1 MKRYIYIAIGI
12 VSMIIATSCQKDATN
27 VVEEKGGFSLSLNV
41 NDNETAVS
49 RAPMTTSELE
59 NSAKVKIYKPNYQG
73 LIREY
78 TYSSMPGVVYLPTGN
93 GYRVDVSAGEIVNS
107 SPRKANFEQKSYKG
121 SAEFNVVANQVID
134 NVGVVAKICNAIT
147 NATFDATIAENFEE
161 GYTLTFALSKDETD
175 PNKTLIYTADKSGK
189 DGYFIIDEIL
199 LETKIYWTFQGAL
212 KSDVTPFKA
221 QGVISASTDSDDAD
235 TIADLVGARQKMT
248 FKYVVKDGTLKFE
261 IEVDTQTEDCTDN
274 IAWAPTSTGISP
286 SKSYE
291 IWATYATIHADV
303 DTDTYK
309 AEKVYF
315 QYRKKT
321 EGDTEQWSEFVS
333 ATRNDASGAYDA
345 LIKGLNSSTTYE
357 YKLVVYTKDADAE
370 TIIDGIA
377 EFTTGKDQQVPNA
390 SFENNYIYNEE
401 YCVFNPADGYGF
413 ATYTPGDLPGKNHT
427 WWGTGNQ
434 TAVGVT
440 VDVSSTS
447 TDIPHSENGN
457 KVSACLQS
465 TYKVIKFAAGNLYS
479 GYFSGLHETT
489 HGIVHFGRTTAADGT
504 EFTSRPTGVSFYV
517 RYKGNIV
524 NRDGDGPLIKDKDY
538 DKGQIKFAIGTW
550 GKKQYGG
557 SDESPLSVDTYNKN
571 SFWDIASLDETI
583 AYCDKI
589 FVGDGTDT
597 GWQKVTLKF
606 DYNSNGKGNNPKTPT
621 HIIISAAS
629 SMYGDYFEGAEGSTM
644 YLDDIKLLYDHP
656 DDIQAGVVAVQ

>member
-1 MKRYIYIAIGI
+1 MPKIWTTMKRYIYAAISI
-12 VSMIIATSCQKDATN
+12 VSMIIATSCQKDVTN
-27 VVEEKGGFSLSLNV
+27 EIEEKGGFSLSLNV
-41 NDNETAVS
+41 DDGEFAVS
-49 RAPMTTSELE
+49 RATMTSEQAI
-59 NSAKVKIYKPNYQG
+59 NNADVKIYKPNAMG

-78 TYSSMPGVVYLPTGN
+78 TYSSMPDVVYLPTGN
-93 GYRVDVSAGEIVNS
+93 GYRVDVSAGEIVSS

-121 SAEFNVVANQVID
+121 SAEFNVVKNQVTD
-134 NVGVVAKICNAIT
+134 NVNVVAKICNAIT
-147 NATFDATIAENFEE
+147 NATFDVTIAENFEE
-161 GYTLTFALSKDETD
+161 GYTLTYALSKEETD
-175 PNKTLIYTADKSGK
+175 PNKTLVYTADKSGK

-199 LETKIYWTFQGAL
+199 LETKIYWTFQGTL
-212 KSDVTPFKA
+212 KSDGTPFTA

-248 FKYVVKDGTLKFE
+248 FKYVVKDGILMFE
-261 IEVDTQTEDCTDN
+261 IEVDTKTDDIEDN
-274 IAWAPTSTGISP
+274 IAWAPTSTGVSP

-291 IWATYATIHADV
+291 IWATFATIHADV
-303 DTDTYK
+303 DTDTYN

-321 EGDTEQWSEFVS
+321 EGDTVQWSEFVS

-345 LIKGLNSSTTYE
+345 LIKGLNPLTTYE
-357 YKLVVYTKDADAE
+357 YQLVVYTNDADAE
-370 TIIDGIA
+370 TVIDGIA

-390 SFENNYIYNEE
+390 SFEDAHTGTTGMDNGVTLFY
-401 YCVFNPADGYGF
+401 PQGG
-413 ATYTPGDLPGKNHT
+413 TP
-427 WWGTGNQ
+427 WWGSGNQ
-434 TAVGVT
+434 
-440 VDVSSTS
+440 
-447 TDIPHSENGN
+447 
-457 KVSACLQS
+457 KVSIATAHVTKQS
-465 TYKVIKFAAGNLYS
+465 GNVPYTANNNKYSVELKSEVVSGVKFAAGNIYS
-479 GYFSGLHETT
+479 GYFSSLDMSTQD
-489 HGIVHFGRTTAADGT
+489 GIVHFGRTTAADGA

-517 RYKGNIV
+517 KYKGNKV
-524 NRDGDGPLIKDKDY
+524 DNDKKGPLTTSDY
-538 DKGQIKFAIGTW
+538 DRGQIKFAIGTW

-557 SDESPLSVDTYNKN
+557 SDESPISVNTANE
-571 SFWDIASLDETI
+571 STFWDIASLDETI

-589 FVGDGTDT
+589 FVGDGNDT

>member
-1 MKRYIYIAIGI
+1 MPKIWTTMKRYIYAAISI
-12 VSMIIATSCQKDATN
+12 VSMIIATSCQKDVTN
-27 VVEEKGGFSLSLNV
+27 EIEEKGGFSLSLNV
-41 NDNETAVS
+41 DNSEIAVS
-49 RAPMTTSELE
+49 RAAMTPEQTI
-59 NSAKVKIYKPNYQG
+59 NNADVRIYKPNAMG
-73 LIREY
+73 LIRRY
-78 TYSSMPGVVYLPTGN
+78 TYLDMPAVVYIPTGN

-121 SAEFNVVANQVID
+121 SAEFNVVANQVTD
-134 NVGVVAKICNAIT
+134 NVNVVAKICNAIT
-147 NATFDATIAENFEE
+147 NATFDATIVENFEE

-175 PNKTLIYTADKSGK
+175 SNKTLVYTADKSGK

-199 LETKIYWTFQGAL
+199 LETKIYWTFQGTL
-212 KSDVTPFKA
+212 KSDGTPFKA

-274 IAWAPTSTGISP
+274 IAWAPTSTGISS

-303 DTDTYK
+303 DTDTYN
-309 AEKVYF
+309 AETVYF

-345 LIKGLNSSTTYE
+345 LIKGLNPSTTYE
-357 YKLVVYTKDADAE
+357 YKLVVYTKDANAE
-370 TIIDGIA
+370 TTIDGIA

-390 SFENNYIYNEE
+390 SFED
-401 YCVFNPADGYGF
+401 AHTGTTGMDDGITLFYPQGG
-413 ATYTPGDLPGKNHT
+413 TP
-427 WWGTGNQ
+427 WWGSGNQ
-434 TAVGVT
+434 
-440 VDVSSTS
+440 
-447 TDIPHSENGN
+447 
-457 KVSACLQS
+457 KVSIATAHVTKQS
-465 TYKVIKFAAGNLYS
+465 SEVPYTANNKYSVELKSEVVSGVKFAAGNIYS
-479 GYFSGLHETT
+479 GYFYSLDMSTQD
-489 HGIVHFGRTTAADGT
+489 GIVHFGRTTAADGA

-517 RYKGNIV
+517 KYKGNKV
-524 NRDGDGPLIKDKDY
+524 DNDKKGPLTTSDY
-538 DKGQIKFAIGTW
+538 DRGQIKFAIGTW

-557 SDESPLSVDTYNKN
+557 SDESPVAVNTANEST
-571 SFWDIASLDETI
+571 FWDIASLDETI

-589 FVGDGTDT
+589 FVGDGNDT

-606 DYNSNGKGNNPKTPT
+606 DYNSNGQGSNPKNPT

-629 SMYGDYFEGAEGSTM
+629 SMYGDYFEGAVGSTM

>member
-1 MKRYIYIAIGI
+1 MKRYIYVAIGI
-12 VSMIIATSCQKDATN
+12 VSMIIAISCQKDITN
-27 VVEEKGGFSLSLNV
+27 GIEEKGGFSLSLNV
-41 NDNETAVS
+41 DNSEIAVS
-49 RAPMTTSELE
+49 RAAMTLE
-59 NSAKVKIYKPNYQG
+59 QMTNNADVKIYKPNAMG

-78 TYSSMPGVVYLPTGN
+78 TYSNMPDVVYLPTGK
-93 GYRVDVSAGEIVNS
+93 GYRVDVSAGEIVSS

-121 SAEFNVVANQVID
+121 SAEFNVVANQVTD
-134 NVGVVAKICNAIT
+134 NVSVVAKICNAIT

-161 GYTLTFALSKDETD
+161 GYTLTYALSKEETD
-175 PNKTLIYTADKSGK
+175 PNKTLVYTADKSGK
-189 DGYFIIDEIL
+189 DGYFIIDNIL
-199 LETKIYWTFQGAL
+199 LETKIYWTFRGTL
-212 KSDVTPFKA
+212 KSDGTPFTA

-248 FKYVVKDGTLKFE
+248 FKYVVKDGILMFE
-261 IEVDTQTEDCTDN
+261 IEVDTKTDDIEDN

-303 DTDTYK
+303 DTDTYN

-333 ATRNDASGAYDA
+333 ATHNDASGAYDA
-345 LIKGLNSSTTYE
+345 LIKKLNPSTTYE
-357 YKLVVYTKDADAE
+357 YKLVVYTKDPEAE
-370 TIIDGIA
+370 TEIDGIF

-390 SFENNYIYNEE
+390 SFEDAHTGSSGFDKNVT
-401 YCVFNPADGYGF
+401 VFYPTGG
-413 ATYTPGDLPGKNHT
+413 TP
-427 WWGTGNQ
+427 WWGSGNQ
-434 TAVGVT
+434 TAT
-440 VDVSSTS
+440 VMGITARVEITTQDGNVPHNNEGNSKSAKLESKDVS
-447 TDIPHSENGN
+447 G
-457 KVSACLQS
+457 
-465 TYKVIKFAAGNLYS
+465 IKFAAGNIYS
-479 GYFSGLHETT
+479 GYFAGLNGTNGT
-489 HGIVHFGRTTAADGT
+489 VHFGRTTAADGD

-517 RYKGNIV
+517 RYQGKATGKYKGD
-524 NRDGDGPLIKDKDY
+524 DGHFNDSNGF

-550 GKKQYGG
+550 GAKQYGG
-557 SDESPLSVDTYNKN
+557 SDGSPVSVNTADKST
-571 SFWDIASLDETI
+571 FWNIAGLKETI

-589 FVGDGTDT
+589 FIGDGNDT

-606 DYNSNGKGNNPKTPT
+606 DYNSNGQGSNPKNPT